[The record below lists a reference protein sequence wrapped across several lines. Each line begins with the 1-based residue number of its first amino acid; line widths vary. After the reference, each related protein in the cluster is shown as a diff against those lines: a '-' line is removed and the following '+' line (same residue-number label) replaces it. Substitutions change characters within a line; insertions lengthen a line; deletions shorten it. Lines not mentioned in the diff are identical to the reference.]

1 MKFPASNRFLKF
13 TLLFLTASAAVAQ
26 QAAREQAIEE
36 QEEPVCV
43 ENSPERRGDIGCSI
57 VERKPLSADL
67 KEPAFWHIDRFDSSE
82 AAKRGQ
88 GPSSIAFE
96 AHGAWW
102 LMSVGPESDDHHG
115 GQHVA
120 QVKLSPLPQAT
131 SYSMLVI
138 SAYIP
143 AGMTSRVH
151 FHSGVEAFYAV
162 DGEGCLQTKDRAYK
176 MVKGDTLVI
185 PTGITMRLV
194 ATGIKPRRDFAVI
207 VYDSSKPPVTR
218 MPMDMA
224 WELASCGAQFR
235 GAKPTN

>member
-1 MKFPASNRFLKF
+1 M
-13 TLLFLTASAAVAQ
+13 LFVPGIGRA
-26 QAAREQAIEE
+26 

-57 VERKPLSADL
+57 VEKKPLPATL
-67 KEPAFWHIDRFDSSE
+67 KEPAFWHIDKFDS
-82 AAKRGQ
+82 ADHAQAGV

-96 AHGAWW
+96 AHGSWW
-102 LMSVGPESDDHHG
+102 LMSVGPESNDHHG
-115 GQHVA
+115 GTHVA
-120 QVKLSPLPQAT
+120 EVKLSPLPKAD

-151 FHSGVEAFYAV
+151 VPSGVEAFYTV
-162 DGEGCLQTKDRAYK
+162 DGEQCLETKDKAFPMK
-176 MVKGDTLVI
+176 KGDALVV

-194 ATGIKPRRDFAVI
+194 ATGTKPRRAFAVI

-218 MPMDMA
+218 LPM
-224 WELASCGAQFR
+224 ETASQLVSCS
-235 GAKPTN
+235 K